1 MLKPTLEKAKELT
14 GYSVIPV
21 CREILSDFTTPIE
34 VLKKLRRVSRHVYI
48 LESVENQEKW
58 GRYTFLGYNPK
69 LELTCTN
76 GELTVKDVVTGK
88 TETSHQAHPAAYIKE
103 LMKKYTSPKLEGFPS
118 FTGGLVGYFSYDYIK
133 YSEPTLNL
141 DAKDEERFK
150 DVDLMLFDKVIAYDH
165 LKQKIVLVVNMK
177 TDSVMENYGKAC
189 AALEGMAALI
199 NDQSPL
205 PPLKATGRP
214 SFTCNV
220 TEAQYADIVDT
231 VFAAPDQSQVPVGS
245 LSYKTDQADTSVVL
259 NPYEFDWQWQ
269 TEDGQTSTSQVDGSA
284 ADGNGTLNETIVD
297 ARIPNAV
304 DAFVAFSVNPTS
316 SEIER
321 RPLVKG
327 ETAKIDPQSDGED
340 VPCTLGDDG
349 TAALRIEPNYLYEV
363 KATFPQGE
371 AEYAFYTID

>member
-150 DVDLMLFDKVIAYDH
+150 DVDLMLFDKVIAFDNIH
-165 LKQKIVLVVNMK
+165 QKIVLITNISTSDLENEYAKAEADLAEMEQLIRNGKPADIPHGKLRSESAGCSARSSTAAMVEKAMHYIYEGDIFQVVLSNRL
-177 TDSVMENYGKAC
+177 DADFDGSLLDAYRVS
-189 AALEGMAALI
+189 EGY
-199 NDQSPL
+199 QPL
-205 PPLKATGRP
+205 PITCSSSPAMIWRSPEPPPRP
-214 SFTCNV
+214 S
-220 TEAQYADIVDT
+220 
-231 VFAAPDQSQVPVGS
+231 
-245 LSYKTDQADTSVVL
+245 
-259 NPYEFDWQWQ
+259 
-269 TEDGQTSTSQVDGSA
+269 
-284 ADGNGTLNETIVD
+284 
-297 ARIPNAV
+297 
-304 DAFVAFSVNPTS
+304 
-316 SEIER
+316 
-321 RPLVKG
+321 
-327 ETAKIDPQSDGED
+327 
-340 VPCTLGDDG
+340 
-349 TAALRIEPNYLYEV
+349 
-363 KATFPQGE
+363 
-371 AEYAFYTID
+371 